1 MTLAED
7 LVNTYNIVR
16 NIEKLPEV
24 DGLSALFADHGMSPA
39 APLTEDDLAAA
50 HRLRPVLR
58 EVFDAPD
65 APTAVTLLNR
75 VLAEH
80 HAVPHY
86 TDHDGSWHLHV
97 ASPAASPVDQYAAN
111 AAMGLLAVVTTSG
124 TERLH
129 VCVGNRCAEVFVD
142 TSRNQ
147 SRRFCSPS
155 SAATAPPPRPTG
167 PAARRGTRRRRR
179 RARQRTEARRAARAV
194 PRVTAPSPAVASAN
208 LHNFCPVAAQPPQ
221 CFSVCPVMPG
231 ALDARV
237 SVYVPRGRGR
247 ADICYSIL

>member
-147 SRRFCSPS
+147 SRRFCSPLICGNRA
-155 SAATAPPPRPTG
+155 SAAAHR
-167 PAARRGTRRRRR
+167 ARRKAGD
-179 RARQRTEARRAARAV
+179 AQAAQAG
-194 PRVTAPSPAVASAN
+194 ASAN
-208 LHNFCPVAAQPPQ
+208 
-221 CFSVCPVMPG
+221 
-231 ALDARV
+231 
-237 SVYVPRGRGR
+237 
-247 ADICYSIL
+247 